1 MPLLCPPHPRTW
13 FRSLATLAALLLALP
28 TQAAPVVS
36 HVSAAQRAGT
46 KLVDISYDVS
56 AEGFATVSIKIEA
69 SSDGGVT
76 WTVPV
81 QTLSGDVGASV
92 AVGAGKTAVWDA
104 AADWTGNASTQMR
117 FRVTADDGFSLIP
130 GGSFTM
136 GRTSR

>member
-1 MPLLCPPHPRTW
+1 
-13 FRSLATLAALLLALP
+13 LAALLLALP